1 MTRTRLPMI
10 RHTPPPTA
18 PTNTTVLSTHEFFF
32 SSREMSSRYC
42 LFHTDEPI
50 PLVDTQVMTA
60 VWEVDNK
67 NVLMGITVVVV
78 VKVAVVV
85 TMIIMMGVVVSISC
99 STTAVLMMREV
110 ALMLS
115 RSMVHVQRKE
125 RNISYIPLLHP
136 KL

>member
-1 MTRTRLPMI
+1 
-10 RHTPPPTA
+10 
-18 PTNTTVLSTHEFFF
+18 
-32 SSREMSSRYC
+32 
-42 LFHTDEPI
+42 
-50 PLVDTQVMTA
+50 MTA

-67 NVLMGITVVVV
+67 NVLIGITVVVV

-115 RSMVHVQRKE
+115 RSIVHVQRKE
-125 RNISYIPLLHP
+125 RSISKTALFLYCIPNSKKCNLHSH
-136 KL
+136 KNVCYYLVVV